1 MSTLRNFNLKK
12 DELVKEMLLK
22 CKINNTIVLK
32 CIILQIAVEYA
43 IIECINI
50 CWESKVVP
58 GVIYSYE
65 KNHSDQMAN

>member
-1 MSTLRNFNLKK
+1 MGTLRNFNHKQ
-12 DELVKEMLLK
+12 DELVKETLLK
-22 CKINNTIVLK
+22 CKISNTVALK

-43 IIECINI
+43 IIDCKNI

-58 GVIYSYE
+58 GVINSSE

>member
-1 MSTLRNFNLKK
+1 MSTLRNLNHKK

-22 CKINNTIVLK
+22 CKVNNTIALK

-43 IIECINI
+43 TVECKNI

-58 GVIYSYE
+58 GVTNSSE